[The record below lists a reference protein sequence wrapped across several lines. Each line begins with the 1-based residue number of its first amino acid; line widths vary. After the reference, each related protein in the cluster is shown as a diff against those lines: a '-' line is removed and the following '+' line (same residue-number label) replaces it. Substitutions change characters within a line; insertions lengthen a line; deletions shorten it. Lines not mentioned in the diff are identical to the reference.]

1 MYFLLKSLC
10 WGTVLGGLFFIFGEG
25 GPVLGAEPAGKPN
38 ETGKTDQANS
48 SSNLEKLL
56 DLADRDIGKLSQVR
70 VHASEATTS
79 TAPSLASTVS
89 SVGRTEEPLG
99 KSPAAVF
106 VITSEMIR
114 RSTATTIPDLLRM
127 VPGLTVAQVDSN
139 VWSISSRGGADPMAD
154 KMLVMIDGRIVY
166 NPLFSGV
173 YWDVQ
178 DLLLEDIERI
188 EVIRG
193 PGAAL
198 WGPNAVNGVI
208 SIVTKNAKNTQGA
221 MITYGGGTHDQALGG
236 LRYGGQNGEGLS
248 WRVWGKQFERGPGWD
263 PDGAHDSWRQGR
275 GGFRVDWEPDRDQT
289 DAMTVQGDYYGGE
302 SGHEL
307 YNIPDPD
314 IAPPYRRTIIEY
326 EGVSGA
332 NVLGRWKHKFSDDS
346 DVTFLSYYNRSFRS
360 QQLLTQK
367 MDTFD
372 AEFQHRFPLASRHE
386 ILWGLQYRQISSNIQ
401 DDGFV
406 WHFDPEIR
414 TMDYF
419 GGFVQD
425 KITLKEDRWFL
436 TLGTR
441 LDADYFSDF
450 QYQPTVRLSY
460 TPDDKQTYWAA
471 VSRAVHTPDLL
482 QRDNWSTR
490 GVVPYG
496 PYYFFTRY
504 QGVADTVAEQMLAYE
519 LGYRRQLTERFSYDV
534 SAFCN
539 VYEDLIYFQ
548 FGTPYSIGDNRFI
561 WPIYLRNGGNARM
574 FGAEIWAHWAVTP
587 TWELSASFSGV
598 YGDWRGP
605 DDAFIRPSDFSD
617 RSPHNQARLY
627 SSWKLSPRWEFD
639 MGLRYVDSI
648 VSGSLPEFAV
658 PEYLMLDARLA
669 WHPKKHVEFA
679 VIGQNL
685 LDNHHLEFNSGRWM
699 TTSTEVPRAVYAKA
713 TWRY

>member
-1 MYFLLKSLC
+1 MCPRYRSIFYGALIGGTLFAFGQINPVRGGESTGNLKLTDITDTS
-10 WGTVLGGLFFIFGEG
+10 
-25 GPVLGAEPAGKPN
+25 AS
-38 ETGKTDQANS
+38 TG
-48 SSNLEKLL
+48 NLEKLL
-56 DLADRDIGKLSQVR
+56 DMADKDLSQLTQVK
-70 VHASEATTS
+70 VSSAPATTS
-79 TAPSLASTVS
+79 TAPDLASTVS

-127 VPGLTVAQVDSN
+127 VPGLTVAQLDSN
-139 VWSISSRGGADPMAD
+139 VWAISSRGGTDPMAD

-166 NPLFSGV
+166 TPLFSGV

-193 PGAAL
+193 PGASL

-208 SIVTKNAKNTQGA
+208 SIVTKNAKDTQGA

-236 LRYGGQNGEGLS
+236 LHYGGQNGEGLY
-248 WRVWGKQFERGPGWD
+248 WRIYGKHFERGTGFD
-263 PDGAHDSWRQGR
+263 PTGAHDAWRQGR

-289 DAMTVQGDYYGGE
+289 DTMTVQGDYYGGQ

-307 YNIPDPD
+307 YNIPDLNIP
-314 IAPPYRRTIIEY
+314 PPYLRTIIEN

-332 NVLGRWKHKFSDDS
+332 NVLGRWKHKYSDDS
-346 DVTFLSYYNRSFRS
+346 DLTFLGYYNRSFRS
-360 QQLLTQK
+360 QQLLEQK

-372 AEFQHRFPLASRHE
+372 AEFQHRFLLGSRHE
-386 ILWGLQYRQISSNIQ
+386 ILWGLQFRQISSNIQ

-414 TMDYF
+414 TMNYF

-425 KITLKEDRWFL
+425 KITLQEDRWFL

-441 LDADYFSDF
+441 LDDNFFSGF
-450 QYQPTVRLSY
+450 EYQPTVRLAY
-460 TPDDKQTYWAA
+460 TPDEKQTYWAA

-490 GVVPYG
+490 GVIPYG
-496 PYYFFTRY
+496 PYYFFARY
-504 QGVADTVAEQMLAYE
+504 QGVPNTVSEQMLAYE
-519 LGYRRQLTERFSYDV
+519 LGYRCQLTKRFSYDV

-539 VYEDLIYFQ
+539 TYEDLIYFQ
-548 FGTPYSIGDNRFI
+548 FGTPSPIDATRFI
-561 WPIYLRNGGNARM
+561 WPIYLRNGGDARM
-574 FGAEIWAHWAVTP
+574 YGTEIWAHWTVSP

-605 DDAFIRPSDFSD
+605 ADAFVLPSDFSTK
-617 RSPHNQARLY
+617 SPHNQARLY
-627 SSWKLSPRWEFD
+627 NSWKFATKWEFD
-639 MGLRYVDSI
+639 LGVRYVDFIELNDIPSYI
-648 VSGSLPEFAV
+648 T
-658 PEYLMLDARLA
+658 MDARLA
-669 WHPKKHVEFA
+669 WHPNQRTEFA

-685 LDNHHLEFNSGRWM
+685 LDEHHLEFISGRWM
-699 TTSTEVPRAVYAKA
+699 TTSTEVPRSVYAKA